1 MRARWTWFVLLALA
15 FPCACFACLW
25 DEDTLEMERQQYPEV
40 HELIAGHF
48 VRHSD
53 AYYQWRIGDRTTK
66 SVDQRTPEDYNDIAV
81 AYDKLGEHEKA
92 IETIRE
98 KMGRWPDENLYESE
112 ANLGTFL
119 IHSGNFDD
127 GLVHI
132 QRAIEINPEAHFGRE
147 IYQQLLVQYVIERRA
162 AGAKLPL
169 NPDQEEVDWGD
180 HKPRV
185 AGFAAYVK
193 EKRGDDAKDGVDA
206 EYARALKGVLGM
218 VRFGHHDSPILM
230 EAVGDLLSASQP
242 ANLLAARAYLRASY
256 EVDDSATQEDFR
268 LKAANAVA
276 SQKHPAPGKTIN
288 AVEAALKDELAQAD
302 TLAAQ
307 IAADEA
313 KWIANGDRVDEKFSE
328 KYYDNPQLDIAQSQE
343 ESNRLA
349 SMHSSDTVLDHNTS
363 SRELGPPRAASIDLA
378 ILAVIGLVVFGTVI
392 LLIFVNIK
400 TKRAW
405 VEFMYEMQNRDRK

>member
-1 MRARWTWFVLLALA
+1 MRSRWTWFVALALA

-66 SVDQRTPEDYNDIAV
+66 SVDQRTPDDYNDIAV
-81 AYDKLGEHEKA
+81 AYDKLGQHDKA

-98 KMGRWPDENLYESE
+98 KMDRWPDENLYESQ

-119 IHSGNFDD
+119 IHSGKFDD

-132 QRAIEINPEAHFGRE
+132 QRAIEINPDAHFGRE

-162 AGAKLPL
+162 AGAQLPL
-169 NPDQEEVDWGD
+169 NPDQEKAGTGEY
-180 HKPRV
+180 KPRV

-193 EKRGDDAKDGVDA
+193 QHRGDDAMDGVEA
-206 EYARALKGVLGM
+206 EYARALKGTLGM
-218 VRFGHHDSPILM
+218 VRFGNHDSPILM
-230 EAVGDLLSASQP
+230 EAVGDLLSATQP
-242 ANLLAARAYLRASY
+242 ANLLAARAYLRA
-256 EVDDSATQEDFR
+256 AQESEDAEARSNYR

-276 SQKHPAPGKTIN
+276 SQKHPLHGKKI
-288 AVEAALKDELAQAD
+288 ASVEAALNDELAQAD
-302 TLAAQ
+302 ILATQ

-313 KWIANGDRVDEKFSE
+313 TWIANGDRVDEKFSE
-328 KYYDNPQLDIAQSQE
+328 KYYGSPKLDIDQSQDKAGA
-343 ESNRLA
+343 LA
-349 SMHSSDTVLDHNTS
+349 SSPSYETFETSDYDSETIA
-363 SRELGPPRAASIDLA
+363 PPGAGSVDLA
-378 ILAVIGLVVFGTVI
+378 MLVIVGMVI
-392 LLIFVNIK
+392 LGGVFAFV
-400 TKRAW
+400 TLSRS
-405 VEFMYEMQNRDRK
+405 RG